1 MSTPSL
7 GLPVSAPLSRLK
19 NKRVL
24 LLDTSATMRDRR
36 AESMRKLGME
46 VDCAADVSEARSWWR
61 ADLYSLVLIDMESGL
76 GHRDKFCD
84 DMRRASPPQQ
94 ISFLVGK
101 PGYLADIPK
110 ADGVPLAVKSS
121 GDQSVRDD
129 VRAALAVV
137 LPGASQ
143 RWGILEASRRISA
156 VRSLSHAR
164 SRATQERPMPPRDLE
179 TRESKRAAAESKNLE
194 SSASERGTLN
204 GTLSG
209 SPETRPLETRT
220 LDDLLRE
227 ELQ

>member
-1 MSTPSL
+1 MTPPL
-7 GLPVSAPLSRLK
+7 IGLPLSEPLARKLK

-24 LLDTSATMRDRR
+24 LLDTSATMRDLR
-36 AESMRKLGME
+36 AESMRKLGVE
-46 VDCAADVSEARSWWR
+46 VDCAADISEARSWWR

-84 DMRRASPPQQ
+84 DMRRATPPQQ

-101 PGYLADIPK
+101 PEYLSE
-110 ADGVPLAVKSS
+110 VPVAERTPQAQKSGEEGQAS
-121 GDQSVRDD
+121 WGEVRT
-129 VRAALAVV
+129 ALAAK
-137 LPGASQ
+137 LPGEVSQ

-164 SRATQERPMPPRDLE
+164 SQATQERPVPARDLE
-179 TRESKRAAAESKNLE
+179 TREFKRVAAES
-194 SSASERGTLN
+194 
-204 GTLSG
+204 
-209 SPETRPLETRT
+209 RT

>member
-1 MSTPSL
+1 MTPPL
-7 GLPVSAPLSRLK
+7 IGLPLSQPLASKLK

-24 LLDTSATMRDRR
+24 LLDTSATMRDLR

-46 VDCAADVSEARSWWR
+46 VDCAADISEARSWWR

-84 DMRRASPPQQ
+84 DMRRATPPQQ

-101 PGYLADIPK
+101 PKYLAE
-110 ADGVPLAVKSS
+110 VPTVERTPQTQKSGEKEQAPG
-121 GDQSVRDD
+121 GDVGT
-129 VRAALAVV
+129 ALAAK
-137 LPGASQ
+137 LPGEVSQ

-156 VRSLSHAR
+156 VRSLSHAH
-164 SRATQERPMPPRDLE
+164 SQATQERPVPVRDLE
-179 TRESKRAAAESKNLE
+179 TREFKRVAAES
-194 SSASERGTLN
+194 
-204 GTLSG
+204 
-209 SPETRPLETRT
+209 RT

>member
-1 MSTPSL
+1 VSGPL
-7 GLPVSAPLSRLK
+7 IGLPLSALPSKLK

-24 LLDTSATMRDRR
+24 LLDASANMRDLR

-76 GHRDKFCD
+76 GHRDRFCD
-84 DMRRASPPQQ
+84 DMRRAKPPQQ

-101 PGYLADIPK
+101 PGYLADAPN
-110 ADGVPLAVKSS
+110 ADRTPRVQAS
-121 GDQSVRDD
+121 GDQAAWGD
-129 VRAALAVV
+129 VKTALAAE
-137 LPGASQ
+137 LPGGMSQ

-156 VRSLSHAR
+156 VRTLSHAR
-164 SRATQERPMPPRDLE
+164 SRATQDRPVAPRDLE
-179 TRESKRAAAESKNLE
+179 TREFKRAAA
-194 SSASERGTLN
+194 ASRTL
-204 GTLSG
+204 
-209 SPETRPLETRT
+209 ETRTLETRTPETRT

>member
-1 MSTPSL
+1 M
-7 GLPVSAPLSRLK
+7 SAPLIGLPLSGVLPSKLK
-19 NKRVL
+19 NRRVL
-24 LLDTSATMRDRR
+24 LVDTSATMRDRR

-46 VDCAADVSEARSWWR
+46 VDCAADISEARSWWR

-84 DMRRASPPQQ
+84 DMRRATPPQQ

-101 PGYLADIPK
+101 PGYLADAPN
-110 ADGVPLAVKSS
+110 ADEVPLVEKS
-121 GDQSVRDD
+121 GDRLDQSVREDI
-129 VRAALAVV
+129 RAALATD
-137 LPGASQ
+137 LPGVMAQ

-164 SRATQERPMPPRDLE
+164 SRATQDKPLPPRDLE
-179 TRESKRAAAESKNLE
+179 GREVKRAAAES
-194 SSASERGTLN
+194 
-204 GTLSG
+204 
-209 SPETRPLETRT
+209 RT